1 MEKSISKLE
10 AIEYRR
16 VFPWTHLFRAFRIAV
31 DLRKIVLASAA
42 LVALFAGDRTFR
54 YLFTQTESGAI
65 EAAAHPPWKVYRS
78 HADSQGA
85 ISELLTDPLASLVSV
100 STNWSGVL
108 QPLAGIIEPVGQL
121 SRAESTWSEIAF
133 CWTKLLWMLF
143 VWAIFGGAITRLAAV
158 QFARDEKVTL
168 RAGLRFS
175 SGRFFSYVSAPLL
188 PLAGLGFFWL
198 LCLVFGWMG
207 RVPALGGTLVGTL
220 GFVPLLFGFVMA
232 LILLGL
238 AAGLPLMFPTI
249 STEGSD
255 AFDGF
260 SRSYNYVFGRPWQ
273 YLGLVLLAIVY
284 GSVVLFFVRIV
295 VSLAVS
301 LAGWALASGMGAAEV
316 DALFANVHAAPE
328 ATGTVAVAENPVFS
342 ALGPRLMGFWFDV
355 VALLVGGFVCS
366 YFWTASTIIYFLLRR
381 IDDATALDEVYSPNA
396 DESDELLP
404 LVGVA
409 GSDQPVIERP
419 PPVVDESEGRPE
431 ETAPDS

>member
-1 MEKSISKLE
+1 LE

-16 VFPWTHLFRAFRIAV
+16 VFPWIHLFRAFRIAV
-31 DLRKIVLASAA
+31 DLRKMVLASAA

-54 YLFTQTESGAI
+54 YLFPPAEAGAF
-65 EAAAHPPWKVYRS
+65 EATAKPPWSAYRS
-78 HADSQGA
+78 PADSQGA
-85 ISELLTDPLASLVSV
+85 VSALLKDPLAALIGVA
-100 STNWSGVL
+100 TNWSGVL
-108 QPLAGIIEPVGQL
+108 EPLAEIGETLGQL
-121 SRAESTWSEIAF
+121 SQTERTWTEIAF
-133 CWTKLLWMLF
+133 CWTKLLWMLI
-143 VWAIFGGAITRLAAV
+143 VWAIFGGAITRMAAV
-158 QFARDEKVTL
+158 QFARDEKVSL
-168 RAGLRFS
+168 RAALRFS
-175 SGRFFSYVSAPLL
+175 SGRFLSYLSAPLL
-188 PLAGLGFFWL
+188 PLVGLGFFWL
-198 LCLVFGWMG
+198 LCLMFGWMG

-238 AAGLPLMFPTI
+238 AAGAPLMFPTI

-295 VSLAVS
+295 AALAIS
-301 LAGWALASGMGAAEV
+301 LAGWALASGMGTAEV
-316 DALFANVHAAPE
+316 DALFGNVNAAKE
-328 ATGTVAVAENPVFS
+328 AIATVSAAENPVPA
-342 ALGPRLMGFWFDV
+342 ALGHRLMGFWLDV

-381 IDDATALDEVYSPNA
+381 IDDATALDEVYSPNE
-396 DESDELLP
+396 DESDDLLP

-409 GSDQPVIERP
+409 ASDQPVIERP
-419 PPVVDESEGRPE
+419 PPVVDGTEERPK
-431 ETAPDS
+431 ETAPDT